1 MTGNSAAMPTSSGG
15 YASEQIDL
23 HVQCLNGEGCILK
36 LNASVLGWE
45 VYQMVCKKLGPKK
58 AAKPALHHL
67 DSLLM
72 LCQTLEE
79 QGIRGKTAILTC
91 TYVPTD
97 LYAAWCHIQGLP
109 VFEGELAL
117 EGVTEIANT
126 SITKSLHNLP
136 GSREVDTWPCF
147 Q

>member
-1 MTGNSAAMPTSSGG
+1 VISVIYRAAIQDMTGKTAAMPMSSGG

-36 LNASVLGWE
+36 LNASVLGRE
-45 VYQMVCKKLGPKK
+45 VYQMVSKKLGPKK

-109 VFEGELAL
+109 VLRE
-117 EGVTEIANT
+117 
-126 SITKSLHNLP
+126 SLLWK
-136 GSREVDTWPCF
+136 G
-147 Q
+147 